1 MRRKGKE
8 LRNFVLEAA
17 VLGREQR
24 RPRQVREK
32 IHALIGFGEG
42 ENMRPDNTIKEWTMV
57 DEKIRTFDNFF
68 EEPEELDLEHMMI
81 LNEKV
86 GGNRNALSRC
96 SSSSSSSN
104 SDVSAA
110 LRYMCSDL
118 FDEGQL
124 RGSGCA
130 VRTRSPSPV
139 GERNAPLSPRNVRSG
154 SVSPLR
160 SVKGGQDITKA
171 TTSKVMRSCLIGASA
186 IAVLASATTMKPKL
200 TRSIELDYSN
210 SHFHA
215 LLSDAG
221 SMLSAPPKAASFDS
235 WTRTFANEAME
246 CAWSKHDDEQTL
258 RLRGGKQSRGETEHS
273 SHSSESSGQVCQD
286 CTKAGSPSESGKPSR
301 QDSEQMI
308 LLGGR
313 AGTAGFRPKLSR
325 TVDLH

>member
-1 MRRKGKE
+1 
-8 LRNFVLEAA
+8 
-17 VLGREQR
+17 
-24 RPRQVREK
+24 
-32 IHALIGFGEG
+32 
-42 ENMRPDNTIKEWTMV
+42 MRPDDVIKEWTMV
-57 DEKIRTFDNFF
+57 NERTRTFDNFF
-68 EEPEELDLEHMMI
+68 EEPDELDLQHVMI
-81 LNEKV
+81 LNEGVNRKV
-86 GGNRNALSRC
+86 CSRC
-96 SSSSSSSN
+96 SSSSSSSD

-110 LRYMCSDL
+110 LRCMCPNL
-118 FDEGQL
+118 FDEIQQG
-124 RGSGCA
+124 GSGCA

-139 GERNAPLSPRNVRSG
+139 GERNVVLGHRTARSG

-200 TRSIELDYSN
+200 TRSIEVDYSN
-210 SHFHA
+210 SHFHT
-215 LLSDAG
+215 LLSNAG
-221 SMLSAPPKAASFDS
+221 SALSAPPKAASFDS
-235 WTRTFANEAME
+235 WTSTFANEAME
-246 CAWSKHDDEQTL
+246 CSWSKNDDEQTL
-258 RLRGGKQSRGETEHS
+258 RLRGGKQSRGDTEHS

-286 CTKAGSPSESGKPSR
+286 CTKAGSPSESNTPSC